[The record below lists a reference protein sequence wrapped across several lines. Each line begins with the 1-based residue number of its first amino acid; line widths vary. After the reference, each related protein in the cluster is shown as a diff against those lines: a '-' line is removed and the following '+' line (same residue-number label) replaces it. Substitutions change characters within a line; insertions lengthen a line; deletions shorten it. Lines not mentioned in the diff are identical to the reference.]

1 MVSKAFGAT
10 VRNSLATLSAIGL
23 ILPMPSIAIAQARG
37 ATQTES
43 LADLVNPLMG
53 TDSDYTL
60 SYGNMSLP
68 LNSLTVPHWLTG

>member
-68 LNSLTVPHWLTG
+68 LNSLT